1 MDDAMQRRCVTAA
14 TLGLIA
20 LAAYFQ
26 ASGISQLCAARLSGS
41 RAMSGA
47 STAQNASVLAPG
59 ESTHTISA
67 RPLLDRSPF
76 DSHGSRPLD
85 GPGEGATH
93 DLDCRG
99 MSATLIASFPNATS
113 WSLAAVTTKAGERP
127 RFIRVG
133 EPFGA
138 NSFHFVDVIPVDI
151 AAVDG
156 LCRLDC

>member
-26 ASGISQLCAARLSGS
+26 ASGISQLCATRFSGS
-41 RAMSGA
+41 RAVSVSPA
-47 STAQNASVLAPG
+47 AQNASVLTPTEAA
-59 ESTHTISA
+59 HTTSA
-67 RPLLDRSPF
+67 RPLLDRNPF

-127 RFIRVG
+127 RVVG
-133 EPFGA
+133 VG
-138 NSFHFVDVIPVDI
+138 
-151 AAVDG
+151 
-156 LCRLDC
+156 